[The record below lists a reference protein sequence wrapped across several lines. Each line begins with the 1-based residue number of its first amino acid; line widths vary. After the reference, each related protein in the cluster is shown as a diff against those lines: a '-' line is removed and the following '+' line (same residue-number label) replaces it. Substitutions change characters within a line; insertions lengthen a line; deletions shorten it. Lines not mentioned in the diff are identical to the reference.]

1 MKKIFV
7 IFLKIVLFFVG
18 WAVLSGVADIPND
31 NSAIWRF
38 FAEFIPF
45 VVIVIFTIIFLMIEK
60 KEVRIPIMQNSIKG
74 ILSGTMAGIIWIGFS
89 ATLLLV
95 SNQMV
100 IIEYNDVPL
109 LGLWIL
115 SAFINVAM
123 QEMLVRG
130 YIYQLL
136 KTRYNLSVAI
146 FVTTA
151 VFTLLH
157 GGVFEAGIVPVVNV
171 ITMCLFTTALYESE
185 GTILAPVMA
194 HGIWNI
200 IGAVVLGGVSLADD
214 YPSVYEMVP
223 SGSKLI
229 SGGDCKIE
237 ASILVTAINIILI
250 FFFYF
255 QYKKNILLKKQ

>member
-1 MKKIFV
+1 
-7 IFLKIVLFFVG
+7 
-18 WAVLSGVADIPND
+18 
-31 NSAIWRF
+31 
-38 FAEFIPF
+38 
-45 VVIVIFTIIFLMIEK
+45 MIEK

-74 ILSGTMAGIIWIGFS
+74 ILSGTVAGIIWIGFS

-151 VFTLLH
+151 IFTLLH

-171 ITMCLFTTALYESE
+171 ITMCLFTTALYEVADRKS
-185 GTILAPVMA
+185 
-194 HGIWNI
+194 
-200 IGAVVLGGVSLADD
+200 VV
-214 YPSVYEMVP
+214 
-223 SGSKLI
+223 
-229 SGGDCKIE
+229 
-237 ASILVTAINIILI
+237 
-250 FFFYF
+250 
-255 QYKKNILLKKQ
+255 

>member
-1 MKKIFV
+1 MKKTFV

-18 WAVLSGVADIPND
+18 WAVLSGVVDIPND

-74 ILSGTMAGIIWIGFS
+74 ILSGTVAGIIWIGFS

-130 YIYQLL
+130 YIY
-136 KTRYNLSVAI
+136 
-146 FVTTA
+146 
-151 VFTLLH
+151 
-157 GGVFEAGIVPVVNV
+157 
-171 ITMCLFTTALYESE
+171 
-185 GTILAPVMA
+185 
-194 HGIWNI
+194 
-200 IGAVVLGGVSLADD
+200 
-214 YPSVYEMVP
+214 
-223 SGSKLI
+223 
-229 SGGDCKIE
+229 
-237 ASILVTAINIILI
+237 
-250 FFFYF
+250 
-255 QYKKNILLKKQ
+255 